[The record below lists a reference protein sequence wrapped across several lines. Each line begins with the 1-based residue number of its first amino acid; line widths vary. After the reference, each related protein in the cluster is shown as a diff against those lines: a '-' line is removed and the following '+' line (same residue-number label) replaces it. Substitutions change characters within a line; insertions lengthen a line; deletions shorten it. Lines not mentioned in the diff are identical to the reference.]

1 MGAFIDY
8 TYHSHT
14 ARCGHARGADE
25 DYAKTAF
32 EHGISKGH
40 PNQKDFERVLKNV
53 SKLLSINRS
62 QEQNK
67 KLAK

>member
-1 MGAFIDY
+1 MSAFIDY

-32 EHGISKGH
+32 EHGY
-40 PNQKDFERVLKNV
+40 
-53 SKLLSINRS
+53 KLYGFSDHEFINRLNPQYNS
-62 QEQNK
+62 TNPS
-67 KLAK
+67 